1 MPSAPELPRQRA
13 LPALARRFPR
23 IYYGWVIAV
32 ALCVQSIVVAGIGF
46 YGMPVFL
53 SALCREGGWELRDV
67 SGALTLYM
75 FCGGL
80 FGTAL
85 GFGLDRF
92 GPRRFFVPG
101 GLVMAVALAL
111 FGRIETH
118 AQLYLLFPLLS
129 LGQTLCG
136 GGPANAMLAR
146 WFAARRARAM
156 SIAHTGVSIGGVLL
170 IPGATRLIESHGL
183 ACATRVL
190 ALLVLLAVLPISV
203 LVLRSDPRPLG
214 LEIDGGAAP
223 SRARPAVDWA
233 LQERRWSAREALR
246 TRRFWALVAGFG
258 GVLFCQIA
266 VTTHLLQILAD
277 RMDAATAA
285 SAAALT
291 PLGSIASRL
300 VVGGFADRVHK
311 GRLALGLVL
320 LQSSAY
326 LLLAAASTHAPL
338 YAASLCFGFAIG
350 NLFMLQPLMIG
361 EHFGMRSFGVVS
373 GLLSLATQVISSLG
387 PVALGAAAQ
396 SLGGYAKVLPALAAI
411 ALASAI
417 ALSCVPSPAASS
429 ASRPAPR

>member
-1 MPSAPELPRQRA
+1 MPSASELPRLRA
-13 LPALARRFPR
+13 LPALAQRFLGL
-23 IYYGWVIAV
+23 YYGWVIAL
-32 ALCVQSIVVAGIGF
+32 ALCIQSIVVAGIGF

-53 SALCREGGWELRDV
+53 AALCREGGWELREV
-67 SGALTLYM
+67 SGALSLYM
-75 FCGGL
+75 LCGGI

-101 GLVMAVALAL
+101 ALLMAAALAL
-111 FGRIETH
+111 FGRIETR
-118 AQLYLLFPLLS
+118 AQLYLLFLLLS

-170 IPGATRLIESHGL
+170 IPGATRLIETQGL
-183 ACATRVL
+183 AFATQVL
-190 ALLVLLAVLPISV
+190 ALLVLVAVIPIAV
-203 LVLRSDPRPLG
+203 FVLRSDPRPLG
-214 LEIDGGAAP
+214 LEIDGGALAQRAAAP
-223 SRARPAVDWA
+223 VDWA
-233 LQERRWSAREALR
+233 AQQRRWSTRDALR
-246 TRRFWALVAGFG
+246 TRRFWALVVGFG

-285 SAAALT
+285 TAAALT

-311 GRLALGLVL
+311 GRLVLGLVL
-320 LQSSAY
+320 LQSVAY
-326 LLLAAASTHAPL
+326 LLLASATAQLWL
-338 YAASLCFGFAIG
+338 YTATLCFGFAIG
-350 NLFMLQPLMIG
+350 NLFMLQPLMVG
-361 EHFGMRSFGVVS
+361 EHFGIRSFGVVS
-373 GLLSLATQVISSLG
+373 GLTSLATQLISSLG

-396 SLGGYAKVLPALAAI
+396 GFGGYSGVLPVLAVTALV
-411 ALASAI
+411 SAI
-417 ALSCVPSPAASS
+417 LLSFVPSAAASP
-429 ASRPAPR
+429 ASRPVPR